1 MLESASAIMR
11 LLDKYIGR
19 QVRSPAI
26 LGLAVFTF
34 VFFVPQLVRLM
45 DLVVRHSG
53 GVFTVALI
61 FLCSLTPVL
70 AFTIPMAVLVGVLI
84 GLGRLSAD
92 SEIVALHAS
101 GISLRRLLVPIGFVA
116 LGCSLGTLILTFWLS
131 PAAIRTLQ
139 SLEARLLLTQA
150 PYAIQPRVFNEQIPH
165 YILYVQDVEAAA
177 TRWHGV
183 FLASSGQAASSNVT
197 IAQGAQVVA
206 DPENNKFELH
216 LGSGST
222 HEYDP
227 RAPQHYNVTT
237 FGQSEIPVEISSPVA
252 GPKNVAVSDSERSI
266 SELLAEKGPRWRDA
280 RVEFHRRIAFPAA
293 CLVFALLGVPIGVR
307 PRRGGRAAGLILTL
321 VLIGGYYFLFVTGA
335 HMAQQGQ
342 IAPWLGIWSANIAAV
357 IAGVIFLR
365 SIESIRKPNRVFTW
379 VESLVTRRRPEQR
392 REIDAAPIPAGV
404 GLKNG
409 NGSVKPHLEIP
420 QRATVRAGSTV
431 SFPMLIDI
439 YLLERFFYYFLVL
452 LAGFVLIFDAF
463 TLFDLLADISRNH
476 IPVSMVLNYF
486 RYLIP
491 LMVYQLSPLATL
503 VATLVT
509 LAVIPKNNEVI
520 AFKASGISLYRIV
533 LPLTLAGCLVA
544 GGMFLLDDTFLPYAN
559 QRQDALRNQIKGR
572 PAQTYFQ
579 PAHQWIF
586 GENAKIY
593 NYELFDADQNLF
605 GGLSVFELDPATF
618 QMRRRVFASRA
629 TWEPTEST
637 WVLTGGGMRDF
648 DSGRITRY
656 TPFKVESLPE
666 ISEPPSYFRRE
677 VRQSYQMN
685 WRQLGEYIIS
695 LHKAGFDTARLSVQ
709 WQKKF
714 AFPLI
719 AAIIVCLA
727 APFGFL
733 VGTRGAIGGLALAIG
748 IAIVYWATAALF
760 EAMGSVGQL
769 PPILAGWAPDAIFGF
784 LAVYFFLKMPT

>member
-1 MLESASAIMR
+1 MLESPSAIMR

-19 QVRSPAI
+19 EVGSHAI

-116 LGCSLGTLILTFWLS
+116 LGCSLATLILTFWLS

-183 FLASSGQAASSNVT
+183 LLASSGQAASSNVT

-252 GPKNVAVSDSERSI
+252 RPKNVAVSDSERSI
-266 SELLAEKGPRWRDA
+266 SQLLADKGPHWRDA

-342 IAPWLGIWSANIAAV
+342 VSPWLGIWSANIAAV
-357 IAGVIFLR
+357 FAGFIFLR
-365 SIESIRKPNRVFTW
+365 SIESIRKPNAVW
-379 VESLVTRRRPEQR
+379 AWIESLVTRKRPEQR
-392 REIDAAPIPAGV
+392 REIDAAPIPAAG

-409 NGSVKPHLEIP
+409 NGGVNPGDEADAGAGAS
-420 QRATVRAGSTV
+420 AVR
-431 SFPMLIDI
+431 
-439 YLLERFFYYFLVL
+439 
-452 LAGFVLIFDAF
+452 
-463 TLFDLLADISRNH
+463 
-476 IPVSMVLNYF
+476 
-486 RYLIP
+486 
-491 LMVYQLSPLATL
+491 
-503 VATLVT
+503 
-509 LAVIPKNNEVI
+509 
-520 AFKASGISLYRIV
+520 
-533 LPLTLAGCLVA
+533 
-544 GGMFLLDDTFLPYAN
+544 
-559 QRQDALRNQIKGR
+559 
-572 PAQTYFQ
+572 
-579 PAHQWIF
+579 
-586 GENAKIY
+586 
-593 NYELFDADQNLF
+593 
-605 GGLSVFELDPATF
+605 
-618 QMRRRVFASRA
+618 
-629 TWEPTEST
+629 
-637 WVLTGGGMRDF
+637 
-648 DSGRITRY
+648 
-656 TPFKVESLPE
+656 
-666 ISEPPSYFRRE
+666 
-677 VRQSYQMN
+677 
-685 WRQLGEYIIS
+685 
-695 LHKAGFDTARLSVQ
+695 
-709 WQKKF
+709 
-714 AFPLI
+714 
-719 AAIIVCLA
+719 
-727 APFGFL
+727 
-733 VGTRGAIGGLALAIG
+733 
-748 IAIVYWATAALF
+748 
-760 EAMGSVGQL
+760 
-769 PPILAGWAPDAIFGF
+769 
-784 LAVYFFLKMPT
+784 

>member
-19 QVRSPAI
+19 EVGSHAI

-139 SLEARLLLTQA
+139 SLEAVLLLTQP

-335 HMAQQGQ
+335 HMAQQGAV
-342 IAPWLGIWSANIAAV
+342 APWAGIWGANIVAAV
-357 IAGVIFLR
+357 VGLFFLR
-365 SIESIRKPNRVFTW
+365 RIENIRKPSRIGAAFESVFSRQRKSQRL
-379 VESLVTRRRPEQR
+379 ES
-392 REIDAAPIPAGV
+392 DAAPFPAANGPASAELPRVASPAITIRQTV
-404 GLKNG
+404 GAG
-409 NGSVKPHLEIP
+409 TSV
-420 QRATVRAGSTV
+420 G
-431 SFPMLIDI
+431 FPMLMDM
-439 YLLERFFYYFLVL
+439 YLLRQFFYYFLVL
-452 LAGFVLIFDAF
+452 LLGFVLIFDAF
-463 TLFDLLADISRNH
+463 TLFDLLGDISKNH

-486 RYLIP
+486 RYLVP
-491 LMVYQLSPLATL
+491 LMVYQLSPLASL

-509 LAVIPKNNEVI
+509 LAVLAKNNEVI

-533 LPLTLAGCLVA
+533 LPLTLAGCVLA
-544 GGMFLLDDTFLPYAN
+544 GCMFLLDDTLLPYAN
-559 QRQDALRNQIKGR
+559 QRQDALRNEIKGR

-586 GENAKIY
+586 GENNKVF
-593 NYELFDADQNLF
+593 NYELFDWDRQLF
-605 GGLSVFELDPATF
+605 GGLSIFELDPNTF
-618 QMRRRVFASRA
+618 QMRRRVFATRA
-629 TWEPTEST
+629 TWEQSENA
-637 WVLTGGGMRDF
+637 WVLTGGWIRDF
-648 DSGRITRY
+648 DGS
-656 TPFKVESLPE
+656 KVTH
-666 ISEPPSYFRRE
+666 Y
-677 VRQSYQMN
+677 
-685 WRQLGEYIIS
+685 
-695 LHKAGFDTARLSVQ
+695 
-709 WQKKF
+709 
-714 AFPLI
+714 FPL
-719 AAIIVCLA
+719 
-727 APFGFL
+727 
-733 VGTRGAIGGLALAIG
+733 
-748 IAIVYWATAALF
+748 
-760 EAMGSVGQL
+760 
-769 PPILAGWAPDAIFGF
+769 
-784 LAVYFFLKMPT
+784 